1 MNEKQREYSFKK
13 LEEFELESKKLNKKV
28 IESCFYLGISAL
40 AFTLIGYKHISNLQA
55 GYIIDKLSIGGTTA
69 FLTVPVIIGLK
80 DLIQSISKKSGIDTL
95 KAQLDL
101 DLALD
106 ELKDKEILEGD
117 YLNNEIKH

>member
-1 MNEKQREYSFKK
+1 M
-13 LEEFELESKKLNKKV
+13 
-28 IESCFYLGISAL
+28 
-40 AFTLIGYKHISNLQA
+40 QA

-106 ELKDKEILEGD
+106 ELKDKEDTRGTLSE
-117 YLNNEIKH
+117 